1 MTRERV
7 RATRINTTIR
17 ACTSPGG
24 FFLKKA
30 SIILLL
36 CLATAAFAGDYQLVR
51 KIPIPGTGGWD
62 YLTVD
67 EAGRRLY
74 VSHGTQVEVLD
85 VDSGQLVGTIP
96 NTPGVHGI
104 AIAPDLGRGF
114 VSNGQSSTVTIFD
127 LKTMK
132 PIADVPTGKKPDAI
146 IYDPATS
153 RVFAFNGGSNS
164 TTAISADTGKVA
176 GTIDFG
182 GGPEFAAADGKGFVF
197 DNLEDESVV
206 VKIDANQL
214 KVEQRWPTA
223 PCSSPSSM
231 AIDRTTRRLFL
242 GCRSKVMAVMNAD
255 TGQVITTLPIGDHVD
270 ATAFDPATG
279 LIFNSNGEGTV
290 TVIHED
296 SPDKYSVVQ
305 TVKTLPRAKTMA
317 LDPKTHQLFLS
328 TAESG
333 QFEVL
338 VVGK

>member
-1 MTRERV
+1 M
-7 RATRINTTIR
+7 
-17 ACTSPGG
+17 
-24 FFLKKA
+24 KKYAA
-30 SIILLL
+30 SILLV
-36 CLATAAFAGDYQLVR
+36 AFTFSSAWAADNYQITK
-51 KIPIPGTGGWD
+51 KIPIPGQGSWD

-67 EAGRRLY
+67 ESARRLY
-74 VSHGTQVEVLD
+74 VSHGTQVVVLD
-85 VDSGQLVGTIP
+85 LDSGAIVGKIE
-96 NTPGVHGI
+96 NTQGVHGI

-127 LKTMK
+127 LKTLK
-132 PIADVPTGKKPDAI
+132 TIAEVPTGKKPDAI

-164 TTAISADTGKVA
+164 ATVIEAKDGKVA
-176 GTIDFG
+176 GTIDLG
-182 GGPEFAAADGKGFVF
+182 GGPEFAAADGNGYVYN
-197 DNLEDESVV
+197 NLEDESLVL
-206 VKIDANQL
+206 KINSRTL

-231 AIDRTTRRLFL
+231 AIDRDNRRLFL

-270 ATAFDPATG
+270 ATAFDAQTR

-290 TVIHED
+290 TVIRQD
-296 SPDKYSVVQ
+296 SPDKYSIVE
-305 TVKTLPRAKTMA
+305 TVKTLPRAKTSA

-338 VVGK
+338 VMGK